1 MMYLAIPMTVALFLA
16 FRALHAKVRSPLC
29 NPVLLTIAASAF
41 ILSAWHI
48 DINEYRAHTQ
58 IFDYLLELA
67 VVALAVPLYKQIHQ
81 LRRQLLLMFIAVAA
95 GIITATTTAVVIT
108 SLLRVPEQL
117 QASLASLAVTTPIT
131 LLVTEQLGGLG
142 SIAASMVILIGIVG
156 AIAGFN
162 TLKLTGIRH
171 KGAQGVALGG
181 ACHAIGTATAI
192 ADNETSAAYASAAMA
207 LSALLSPI
215 IVPIYYPWLAS
226 LVL

>member
-16 FRALHAKVRSPLC
+16 FRALHAKVSSPLC

-48 DINEYRAHTQ
+48 DVTEYRAHTQ

-108 SLLRVPEQL
+108 SLLGVPEQL

-131 LLVTEQLGGLG
+131 LLITEQLGGLG

-156 AIAGFN
+156 AIVGFN
-162 TLKLTGIRH
+162 TLKLTGINH